1 MKLEQDHW
9 ALLGSQ
15 GPVPSMAELRG
26 SLLGDSL
33 WDSLLSNS
41 LSCGDSGFWQGP
53 STLGS
58 THHPISWK
66 DEASAPLGTYKHLD
80 GDRDSTV
87 QRRVASILGHDR
99 QINQT
104 IGYLF
109 IIQGA
114 AHTDH

>member
-15 GPVPSMAELRG
+15 GPVPSMAELPG
-26 SLLGDSL
+26 SLLADSL

-53 STLGS
+53 NTLGS

-66 DEASAPLGTYKHLD
+66 GKASAPLGTYKHLD
-80 GDRDSTV
+80 GDRNSAV

-99 QINQT
+99 QINQP

-114 AHTDH
+114 VHADH